1 MVIDESLA
9 SQGTAL
15 EATTPPSKRT
25 QRSPP
30 TGIKNIAPDA
40 LDHVQSLILQGVKD
54 EATEQEREKTSEE
67 LLKELSAL
75 QAKLQALEDET
86 SPLRFPTSRTAA
98 IRSRCDAKPLRF
110 KTATSDRTPEREA
123 FEPRP

>member
-75 QAKLQALEDET
+75 QAKLQALEDAT
-86 SPLRFPTSRTAA
+86 SPPKISHIANRCDSKPLRCETAA
-98 IRSRCDAKPLRF
+98 I
-110 KTATSDRTPEREA
+110 
-123 FEPRP
+123 